1 MTCYAPA
8 GSQIRGGRMDDKQL
22 AARDMLQKVAESRE
36 GRYAVGPHAVESRR
50 KPQKVKL
57 YNINY

>member
-22 AARDMLQKVAESRE
+22 AARGMLQKVAESRE
-36 GRYAVGPHAVESRR
+36 
-50 KPQKVKL
+50 
-57 YNINY
+57 